1 MNSKQQV
8 VLGVDIGGSHMT
20 AALVNQDSKVFEA
33 ESQMRVAVNSF
44 GSSTE
49 IIHTWASVINS
60 IFDKYEITDRKIG
73 IAMPG
78 PFDYDNG
85 ISLIQNLGK
94 YDSLFRQNVK
104 ELLASRLG
112 VASAHI
118 RMMNDAACFLR
129 GEVYWGA
136 ARGYDHVIGITLGT
150 GTGTAIHHH
159 SITKDANLGP
169 SPFKESIADEYF
181 STRWFVNRYHH
192 LSGKSIK
199 DVKAIAD
206 LYDSDIL
213 VRAIFLE
220 FVVNLAEFLAE
231 FVRRENPNVIVM
243 GGNIAQCSHLFV
255 EDLQHELKA
264 AGVTTPIVKA
274 MLGEE
279 AAILGAASLF
289 NLSWGL

>member
-1 MNSKQQV
+1 
-8 VLGVDIGGSHMT
+8 
-20 AALVNQDSKVFEA
+20 LVNYDSKIFDA

-44 GSSTE
+44 GSATE
-49 IIHTWASVINS
+49 IIQTWSSVINS
-60 IFDKYEITDRKIG
+60 IFDKYGITDRKIG

-104 ELLASRLG
+104 ELLASWLG
-112 VASAHI
+112 VASTNI

-136 ARGYDHVIGITLGT
+136 ARGYDDVIGITLGT
-150 GTGTAIHHH
+150 GTGTAIHHNGV
-159 SITKDANLGP
+159 TTDANLGP

-181 STRWFVNRYHH
+181 STRWFVNRYHQ
-192 LSGKSIK
+192 LSGKSVK

-206 LYDSDIL
+206 LYDEDLL

-220 FVVNLAEFLAE
+220 FVANLAEFLTG
-231 FVRRENPNVIVM
+231 FVKKENPDVIVM
-243 GGNIAQCSHLFV
+243 GGNISQCSHLFID
-255 EDLQHELKA
+255 DLQQELKA
-264 AGVTTPIVKA
+264 AGVTTTIVKA
-274 MLGEE
+274 LLGEE

-289 NLSWGL
+289 DLSGAL